1 MKSAR
6 VVRWAVVVLVPA
18 LVMAG
23 TATRPATTRP
33 SASPE
38 RIHYGRPAKLC
49 ELANQRIDE
58 SSGLA
63 CSRLRPGVFWTHND
77 SGDRP
82 RIYAFDAAGRDL
94 GCFTVRGA
102 RAVDWEDMASFRL
115 RRKAYLLLA
124 DVGDN
129 ASARRSCQLYIVPEP
144 PLNKAGRAGHG
155 AVDVVVKIDFT
166 YQDGP
171 HNCESVAVDPLA
183 KKIYLATK
191 EFPGQAKV
199 YELPLPARSPGKS
212 LEAKAIA
219 SIDIPMATA
228 PGTTRPGLNDAMGH
242 AQDILVGLQSG
253 AAGSDHQC
261 RGGHFDNPGKG
272 LGGAGVEGLD
282 DINAQFHDQP
292 RGIAHPLHRISLIG
306 GNELAT
312 GVRVNDHRKAHV
324 FRLGHQGSEVRQEQR
339 LIGTANRQCH
349 GDSVGSQAQR
359 LLHPSHPDIPFGMIG
374 REGGAFQNQRH
385 APGIGGKAPLCDPLH
400 KHHGIRPSLSDS
412 GDDRADTLDASQHVI
427 AGSMIDR
434 HRKDAARGR
443 VLHSG

>member
-144 PLNKAGRAGHG
+144 PLNKAKRAGHG

-191 EFPGQAKV
+191 ELPGLAKV
-199 YELPLPARSPGKS
+199 YELPLPARSPGKV
-212 LEAKAIA
+212 LKAKSIA
-219 SIDIPMATA
+219 MIAVSMATA
-228 PGTTRPGLNDAMGH
+228 M
-242 AQDILVGLQSG
+242 DISADGRRAVILSYGP
-253 AAGSDHQC
+253 AY
-261 RGGHFDNPGKG
+261 
-272 LGGAGVEGLD
+272 EY
-282 DINAQFHDQP
+282 
-292 RGIAHPLHRISLIG
+292 
-306 GNELAT
+306 
-312 GVRVNDHRKAHV
+312 VR
-324 FRLGHQGSEVRQEQR
+324 
-339 LIGTANRQCH
+339 
-349 GDSVGSQAQR
+349 
-359 LLHPSHPDIPFGMIG
+359 
-374 REGGAFQNQRH
+374 REGESWAAAFSRRARRLEMPPRVQGESICYGPAGRRLYLTSEKL
-385 APGIGGKAPLCDPLH
+385 PTPLWLVP
-400 KHHGIRPSLSDS
+400 
-412 GDDRADTLDASQHVI
+412 VI
-427 AGSMIDR
+427 AG
-434 HRKDAARGR
+434 K
-443 VLHSG
+443 